1 MFQRYREVSRVTAEG
16 ERHSGAGVL
25 KLAHAEAA
33 PRSSDAVEASVAG
46 EMQWQHGCSQTG
58 RGADSQQYRTCV
70 CFVLFGVW
78 VWVCEDELDC
88 S

>member
-33 PRSSDAVEASVAG
+33 PQSSDIVEASGAG
-46 EMQWQHGCSQTG
+46 GMRWQHGCSQKG
-58 RGADSQQYRTCV
+58 READSQQDV
-70 CFVLFGVW
+70 FLLCFVLFGAW
-78 VWVCEDELDC
+78 VWV
-88 S
+88 